1 MPGMDGCG
9 ICDGVAGFGMPPIST
24 IADRIGNTR
33 DAFSPMIF
41 SAIFGILKSGAFWIG
56 RGAACVWNMIG
67 FGAGAGVG
75 AGAVAGDGRVV
86 TLTGDGR
93 NGIDG
98 IGEGGVTK
106 IGAGFWAGEG
116 MGAALFGAGGAIGA
130 TGMLIGGGVPVG
142 FGAVGTGRIS

>member
-1 MPGMDGCG
+1 MPGVGGCWAR
-9 ICDGVAGFGMPPIST
+9 DGVAGFGMPPIST

-33 DAFSPMIF
+33 DALSPMMF
-41 SAIFGILKSGAFWIG
+41 SATFGILKSGAFWIG

>member
-1 MPGMDGCG
+1 M

-24 IADRIGNTR
+24 IADRTGNTR

-56 RGAACVWNMIG
+56 RGAACVWNMTG
-67 FGAGAGVG
+67 FGAGAEVG
-75 AGAVAGDGRVV
+75 AGAIAGDVRAV

-106 IGAGFWAGEG
+106 LGAGFWAGEG
-116 MGAALFGAGGAIGA
+116 MGAALFGAGICTVGA